1 MKKLL
6 TLVALLFVTALA
18 GYGQATSVNGGSI
31 QGSITDPSGANVPD
45 ATVTILAVDT
55 GVSKTV
61 TTDKAGFYSVGPLNP
76 GPYTVTVSGAGFE
89 KLSVTTVV
97 RTGTATPGNFK
108 LTLGSSAE
116 TV

>member
-1 MKKLL
+1 MKRLL
-6 TLVALLFVTALA
+6 SILMILFATVTLS
-18 GYGQATSVNGGSI
+18 YGQATSVNGGSI

-97 RTGTATPGNFK
+97 RTGTATPGNF
-108 LTLGSSAE
+108 
-116 TV
+116 